1 MYRVFSVVLTMVFLF
16 SAAMIGLAQDVD
28 VPLTWSGKGKA
39 KILMDDEMKEASFQ
53 AKIHVDAD
61 GYVTGKLSNSDSGLK
76 VVRLYYE
83 YKKDGLRKLI
93 LILRD
98 ESYDDPKLIIM
109 EGRVMKDTFF
119 YGEIFFKP
127 FDKNGKIEKGLDLEY
142 NVAVEIYEKY
152 LPKTLEEA
160 MDACKPVGCFIIEGG
175 YEE

>member
-1 MYRVFSVVLTMVFLF
+1 MYRTFSLVLTVVFLF
-16 SAAMIGLAQDVD
+16 SAAMIGIAQDVD

-39 KILMDDEMKEASFQ
+39 KLLMDGEMKEASFQ
-53 AKIHVDAD
+53 AKIDVDAD
-61 GYVTGKLSNSDSGLK
+61 GYVSGKLSNGDDGLK

-83 YKKDGLRKLI
+83 YNKDGMRKLI

-98 ESYDDPKLIIM
+98 ESYDDPKLIIL

-127 FDKNGKIEKGLDLEY
+127 FDKEGKIEKGLDLE
-142 NVAVEIYEKY
+142 NNIAVEIYEKY
-152 LPKTLEEA
+152 LPKSLEEA
-160 MDACKPVGCFIIEGG
+160 MNACKPIGCFVIEGG